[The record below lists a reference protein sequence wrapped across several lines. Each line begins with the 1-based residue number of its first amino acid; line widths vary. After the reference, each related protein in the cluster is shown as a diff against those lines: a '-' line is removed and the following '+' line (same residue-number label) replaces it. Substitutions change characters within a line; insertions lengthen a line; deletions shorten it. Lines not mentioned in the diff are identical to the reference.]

1 MHSYLRAIGFSKL
14 EQKDLDQILQEVIV
28 SCDEKKIAEQGK
40 NEIFAELSRYF
51 GMNIGL
57 RVCGTYDEQD
67 QFRMEY
73 YFPYFAGSG
82 ITSQEDVMV
91 EQRSEKV
98 CFSGACDDVRVGVTL
113 TLSGLSTEG
122 KILLPIQK
130 NIAQRERDQQ
140 LTRKRTQMIYEARRG
155 NEEAM
160 ENLTMDDMD
169 TYAMIS
175 RRIANEDIFSIV
187 DTYFMPYGMECDR
200 YNVMG
205 EILEW
210 METTNKL
217 TGEKLYQMTIN
228 CNDLIFDIC
237 MNQEDLMGIPEVGRR
252 FKGII
257 WLQGSLNF

>member
-113 TLSGLSTEG
+113 
-122 KILLPIQK
+122 
-130 NIAQRERDQQ
+130 
-140 LTRKRTQMIYEARRG
+140 
-155 NEEAM
+155 
-160 ENLTMDDMD
+160 
-169 TYAMIS
+169 
-175 RRIANEDIFSIV
+175 IFSPARFV
-187 DTYFMPYGMECDR
+187 D
-200 YNVMG
+200 
-205 EILEW
+205 
-210 METTNKL
+210 
-217 TGEKLYQMTIN
+217 
-228 CNDLIFDIC
+228 DLCSFPGQLLIPFSLGNIFL
-237 MNQEDLMGIPEVGRR
+237 NWQQNLALRR
-252 FKGII
+252 KAG
-257 WLQGSLNF
+257 